1 MRQLLNNLSIKSK
14 ILLGF
19 FILTAIYFVLGIY
32 QYNALEKVNTSNQA
46 ISFAKDMN
54 TTSAQIKYLLAK
66 DMLVLRN
73 FHTAKNEKELKS
85 LHKEH
90 LLYHEKLKEV
100 FASVAKLHEI
110 NYIDKNVV
118 RNYCDTILTIE
129 RIYDSDYTI
138 SYNEIHLAQKN
149 IINPNNVKDNL
160 RQQENTVEKNEQIID
175 STGRAIFSD
184 NRAPVNIEELTQQ
197 YLNDLKYE
205 QRKHYQKITRHIADI
220 DKMLSIIELRS
231 AGISSKAVDD
241 AVLQVVKTSTL
252 SYFS

>member
-118 RNYCDTILTIE
+118 RNYRDTILTIE

-138 SYNEIHLAQKN
+138 SYNEIHLAQK
-149 IINPNNVKDNL
+149 IS
-160 RQQENTVEKNEQIID
+160 
-175 STGRAIFSD
+175 STLTTLKTISA
-184 NRAPVNIEELTQQ
+184 NRKTPLSKTNKLSTPLAEQ
-197 YLNDLKYE
+197 YLATTE
-205 QRKHYQKITRHIADI
+205 RP
-220 DKMLSIIELRS
+220 
-231 AGISSKAVDD
+231 
-241 AVLQVVKTSTL
+241 
-252 SYFS
+252 